1 MFGFLTKNCMK
12 RIFKIYVYIMGN
24 ENLYLNNVD
33 CYVVKSLLVYSIS
46 NPTLSDF
53 FNLIAKLV
61 TKDHI

>member
-1 MFGFLTKNCMK
+1 MK

-61 TKDHI
+61 AKDHI

>member
-1 MFGFLTKNCMK
+1 MK

-46 NPTLSDF
+46 NLTLSGF

>member
-1 MFGFLTKNCMK
+1 MK

-33 CYVVKSLLVYSIS
+33 WYIVKSLLVYSIS

-53 FNLIAKLV
+53 LNSITKFL